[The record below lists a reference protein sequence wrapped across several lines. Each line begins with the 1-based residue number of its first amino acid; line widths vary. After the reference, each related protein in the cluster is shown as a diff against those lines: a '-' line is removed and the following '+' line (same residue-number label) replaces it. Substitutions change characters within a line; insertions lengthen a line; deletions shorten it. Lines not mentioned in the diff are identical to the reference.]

1 MITLKSFGITDTT
14 FRDAHQSL
22 LATRLKMEDM
32 EPIASEMDQVGFAS
46 MEVWGGATFDA
57 ATRFLSEDP
66 WERLRSF
73 KKLIT
78 KTPLSMLL
86 RGQSLVGY
94 KAYSDDV
101 VEAFVE
107 RSAVNGID
115 IFRVFDA
122 LNDEWNLEKAAA
134 AVKNNQKHLQMT
146 ICYSV
151 TESGKMEGP
160 IYDLDYYLKR
170 AKSFQNMGADS
181 ICIKDMAGLLSP
193 YDAFELVSEL
203 KNVIDVPLQ
212 LHTHYT
218 SGMASMTVLK
228 AIEAGV
234 DVVDTCLAPLA
245 LRTSQPAVEPL
256 IVTLRGTEYDP
267 KLNLDTLI
275 GLGDYMES
283 ILPKYKQYMETPRA
297 AVIDAKVLSHQIP
310 GGMASNLISQLREV
324 GSLDKLEDVLEDIPI
339 TRKELGYPPLVT
351 PMSQMVGS
359 QAVSNV
365 IFGRYQMVSNEVKE
379 YLNGM
384 YGRPPGKVDMSVK
397 ANVFESEN
405 ATEMT
410 TITER
415 PGNLLEPELEKA
427 EDGLKDITT
436 DIDDV
441 LIYALYPT
449 TGMKF
454 LRIKYGIDSPE
465 EDPDRDTEITRPESA
480 NANSKVEGHPPTKS
494 SNIRSFNVYIDDTLF
509 KVEVDPTDQNSIAI
523 SDGIKTQKNNDTK
536 PSVNG
541 PAKNSDG
548 QLQSPMPGVILR
560 YLVEVGQEVKQGDPV
575 AVLEAMKMENTLPAP
590 KNGSIQSLHVEPG
603 QTVSKGDLL
612 AIIM

>member
-283 ILPKYKQYMETPRA
+283 ILPKYKKYMETPRA

-465 EDPDRDTEITRPESA
+465 EDPDRDAEITRTESA
-480 NANSKVEGHPPTKS
+480 KANSKVEGHPPIKS

>member
-181 ICIKDMAGLLSP
+181 ICIKDMAGLLSR

-283 ILPKYKQYMETPRA
+283 ILPKYKKYMETPRA

-397 ANVFESEN
+397 VNVFESEN